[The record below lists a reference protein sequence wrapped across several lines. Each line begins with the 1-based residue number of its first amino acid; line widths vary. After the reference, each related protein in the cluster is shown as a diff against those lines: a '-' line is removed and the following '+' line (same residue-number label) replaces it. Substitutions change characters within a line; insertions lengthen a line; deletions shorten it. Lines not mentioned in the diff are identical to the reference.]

1 MDDTSSAAPS
11 QPSANESRAVA
22 ELNSQPSVE
31 HHHNHHHHHHHN
43 QQSAAITDVTAL
55 SQSDLSARGLI
66 VIDHKLVSDSD
77 LYDDDAI
84 PEDG

>member
-1 MDDTSSAAPS
+1 MDDTPSAALP

-22 ELNSQPSVE
+22 ELKSQPSVE
-31 HHHNHHHHHHHN
+31 HHHNHHHHHHN
-43 QQSAAITDVTAL
+43 QQSATITDVTAL